1 MSGDATR
8 RASPRRI
15 AGAMVWGIVVW
26 CALWGDL
33 SIANVLW
40 GAVFTAATLWLVP
53 ITGGR
58 NHVAIRPLAALR
70 FAGWFVWALIRAS
83 AVVAWEVVTPT
94 NDINEGI
101 VAVPLSTDAPGLMT
115 LIANTVSLT
124 PGTLTLEVRRQP
136 PTIYVHVLHLRAIED
151 VRADILTLERLAS
164 ATFGLDPGAPGDPP
178 PPVPDSDL
186 DPDLDSGTA
195 P

>member
-1 MSGDATR
+1 MSGNREAKSSAR
-8 RASPRRI
+8 RTL
-15 AGAMVWGIVVW
+15 GAMAWGILVW
-26 CALWGDL
+26 CALWSDL

-40 GAVFTAATLWLVP
+40 GAVLTAATLWLLP
-53 ITGGR
+53 LAGTR
-58 NHVAIRPLAALR
+58 NDVAIRPLAALR
-70 FAGWFVWALIRAS
+70 FAGWFSWALVRAS

-101 VAVPLSTDAPGLMT
+101 VAVPLSSGAPGLMT

-124 PGTLTLEVRRQP
+124 PGTLTLEVRQHP

-164 ATFGLDPGAPGDPP
+164 ATFGIDAATTDDLSPP
-178 PPVPDSDL
+178 SPDT
-186 DPDLDSGTA
+186 GTL